1 MTSTRERRQQL
12 IELAKSRRA
21 AGSSSGAEATTDPI
35 PALPISVVLA
45 EGPEN
50 RGDKKRKRLVKAS
63 ITVVTIDEES
73 SGSPLVQWR
82 KRGTEVPEKN
92 AIPSPQAQASP
103 ARPPSPPPLPSP
115 LPIGPPPPPQATGS
129 GVTRSD
135 GTSRLPTSPC
145 PQDSATTTKGGG
157 ESSLQA
163 SGLSAEGLSRV
174 IRLTKQLIQGR
185 ELVKWSASEVDLHL
199 ARQMV
204 LSLEFSTQH
213 RRLEKLEGKMNE
225 LLNQKESLQS
235 DYEALQ
241 NTNGMLKDMLE
252 EAKKGRAL
260 QIQET
265 IKTEMLMGDAI
276 TALDADLLE
285 TTGRTLQLETEN
297 TFLCQQLANMVE
309 VLAAKEQKLK
319 DAEFANATLIT
330 EKVALENEKTQLWE
344 EAVDTFA
351 DEFDLA
357 LEQVKCVFPEANY
370 SQFAMDFEVVDG
382 KIVRP

>member
-1 MTSTRERRQQL
+1 M
-12 IELAKSRRA
+12 
-21 AGSSSGAEATTDPI
+21 
-35 PALPISVVLA
+35 
-45 EGPEN
+45 
-50 RGDKKRKRLVKAS
+50 
-63 ITVVTIDEES
+63 
-73 SGSPLVQWR
+73 
-82 KRGTEVPEKN
+82 
-92 AIPSPQAQASP
+92 
-103 ARPPSPPPLPSP
+103 
-115 LPIGPPPPPQATGS
+115 
-129 GVTRSD
+129 
-135 GTSRLPTSPC
+135 
-145 PQDSATTTKGGG
+145 
-157 ESSLQA
+157 
-163 SGLSAEGLSRV
+163 
-174 IRLTKQLIQGR
+174 
-185 ELVKWSASEVDLHL
+185 DLHL

-265 IKTEMLMGDAI
+265 IQTEMPMGDAI
-276 TALDADLLE
+276 AALDADLLE

-309 VLAAKEQKLK
+309 VLSANDQKLK
-319 DAEFANATLIT
+319 DAESTNATLIT

-344 EAVDTFA
+344 EAADTFA
-351 DEFDLA
+351 DGFDLA
-357 LEQVKCVFPEANY
+357 LEQVKCVFPEADY

-382 KIVRP
+382 KIVCP